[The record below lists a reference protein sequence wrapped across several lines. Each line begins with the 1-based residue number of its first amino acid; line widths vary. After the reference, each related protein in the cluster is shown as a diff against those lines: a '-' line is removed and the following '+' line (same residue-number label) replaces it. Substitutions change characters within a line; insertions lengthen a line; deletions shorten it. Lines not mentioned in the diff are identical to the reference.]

1 MATHEHNT
9 QHVTPAGSS
18 VFHDLFP
25 PDEAA
30 ELEIRAVLL
39 SGLNNWLHNSGMTQM
54 AAAQVL
60 GITQAR
66 VSDIKHGK
74 ISGFSLDLLV
84 KLAYRAG
91 LQPRLELKAA

>member
-1 MATHEHNT
+1 MSTHEHNA
-9 QHVTPAGSS
+9 QHITPGGVS
-18 VFHDLFP
+18 VFNDLFP

-39 SGLNNWLHNSGMTQM
+39 SGLSNWLQDSGMTQV

-74 ISGFSLDLLV
+74 INRFSLDLLV

>member
-1 MATHEHNT
+1 MATHEHNA
-9 QHVTPAGSS
+9 QHITPEGFS
-18 VFHDLFP
+18 VFNDLFP

-39 SGLNNWLHNSGMTQM
+39 SGLNNWLHDSGMTQ
-54 AAAQVL
+54 AAAAKVL

-74 ISGFSLDLLV
+74 INRFSLDLLV

-91 LQPRLELKAA
+91 LQPRLELKTA